1 MQRIPNPVS
10 DLTIF
15 LKVFRDIYPLLK
27 NNSVFELDH
36 ITSAM
41 IETNNVT
48 SQGAIGKEAL
58 ARSTRSDRSR
68 DPLYNQSKMYAE
80 LFRTL
85 GWIQSTTAKLKFTF
99 SLLGIYVATSN
110 ISTAIN
116 LLKEN
121 LLGISYP
128 NEVLDVKSEQNL
140 RIISGILL
148 TMNALN
154 SITRDEMIVGPM
166 SISDDTNASEFQ
178 RMLINLEQC
187 RGEPKKLQKWLNF
200 ISAERKISLVTMGNY
215 TRFPIAVLPWTGWGI
230 KNRKSGILITEEGR
244 KEAARIL
251 DSQDYRLEHF
261 YNLKDELKP
270 AFIRCSFY
278 SFLERHGFDL
288 SPIST
293 SLTSDIAL
301 LKKNDIKYET
311 ILFSPFQQLSRETI
325 KKWAPDLVVEINNI
339 ESNTV
344 RLVDEKISKTS
355 EKFNFLLE
363 LVETDYEE
371 PAITDSLYIE
381 IQEAIAQTNSS
392 EEAARLLF
400 NKYSSANQYIF
411 YPLIANLLTILGF
424 KCNASRAGQNYER
437 ADAMIIDDHFCIP
450 IEIKSPGEETEI
462 SVKAIRQALEN
473 KIILL
478 SRKNYP
484 TDRATT
490 SLAIG
495 FKPPNDRSEVYELV
509 KNIKAAFDINIGVI
523 DFYSLLILV
532 ISSISTGKKVN
543 LTQLSS
549 LQGVIHVDP
558 STGN

>member
-154 SITRDEMIVGPM
+154 SITRDEMIIGPM

-187 RGEPKKLQKWLNF
+187 RREPKKLQKWLNF

-230 KNRKSGILITEEGR
+230 KNRKSGEKSPLFYKRELIWNW
-244 KEAARIL
+244 
-251 DSQDYRLEHF
+251 D
-261 YNLKDELKP
+261 
-270 AFIRCSFY
+270 
-278 SFLERHGFDL
+278 
-288 SPIST
+288 
-293 SLTSDIAL
+293 
-301 LKKNDIKYET
+301 
-311 ILFSPFQQLSRETI
+311 FSP
-325 KKWAPDLVVEINNI
+325 
-339 ESNTV
+339 
-344 RLVDEKISKTS
+344 
-355 EKFNFLLE
+355 
-363 LVETDYEE
+363 
-371 PAITDSLYIE
+371 
-381 IQEAIAQTNSS
+381 SS
-392 EEAARLLF
+392 F
-400 NKYSSANQYIF
+400 
-411 YPLIANLLTILGF
+411 
-424 KCNASRAGQNYER
+424 
-437 ADAMIIDDHFCIP
+437 
-450 IEIKSPGEETEI
+450 
-462 SVKAIRQALEN
+462 
-473 KIILL
+473 
-478 SRKNYP
+478 
-484 TDRATT
+484 
-490 SLAIG
+490 
-495 FKPPNDRSEVYELV
+495 
-509 KNIKAAFDINIGVI
+509 
-523 DFYSLLILV
+523 
-532 ISSISTGKKVN
+532 
-543 LTQLSS
+543 
-549 LQGVIHVDP
+549 
-558 STGN
+558 

>member
-15 LKVFRDIYPLLK
+15 LKVFREIYPLLK
-27 NNSVFELDH
+27 NYSVFELDH

-48 SQGAIGKEAL
+48 SQGAIGEEAL
-58 ARSTRSDRSR
+58 SRSTRSDRSR

-110 ISTAIN
+110 TSTAIN

-128 NEVLDVKSEQNL
+128 NEVLGVKSEQNL
-140 RIISGILL
+140 RIISSILL

-166 SISDDTNASEFQ
+166 SISDDTNAAEFQ
-178 RMLINLEQC
+178 RMLTNLVSC
-187 RGEPKKLQKWLNF
+187 RTEPEKLRKWLNF
-200 ISAERKISLVTMGNY
+200 ISAVRSISLVTMGNY

-230 KNRKSGILITEEGR
+230 KDRKNRILITEEGR

-251 DSQDYRLEHF
+251 DSNDYRLEHF

-278 SFLERHGFDL
+278 SLLERHGFDL

-293 SLTSDIAL
+293 NLTADIEL
-301 LKKNDIKYET
+301 LEKNDIEYQK

-325 KKWAPDLVVEINNI
+325 KKWAPDLVVEINNV
-339 ESNTV
+339 ESNTI
-344 RLVDEKISKTS
+344 RLVDTKISKTS
-355 EKFNFLLE
+355 EKVNFLLE
-363 LVETDYEE
+363 LFEENYEE
-371 PAITDSLYIE
+371 PDITDSLYTE
-381 IQEAIAQTNSS
+381 IQAAIAQTKSS
-392 EEAARLLF
+392 EEAAHLLF
-400 NKYSSANQYIF
+400 DRYRSANQYTF

-424 KCNASRAGQNYER
+424 KCNASRAGQNYAR
-437 ADAMIIDDHFCIP
+437 ADAMIVDDKYSIP
-450 IEIKSPGEETEI
+450 IEIKSPGEEIEI

-484 TDRATT
+484 TDRETT

-495 FKPPNDRSEVYELV
+495 FKAPNDRSEVYELI
-509 KNIKAAFDINIGVI
+509 KNIKRAFGINIGVI

-532 ISSISTGKKVN
+532 ISSISEGKKIN
-543 LTQLSS
+543 LKQLSS
-549 LQGVIHVDP
+549 LQGVIYVN
-558 STGN
+558 SATGN